1 MNRTFEKHDD
11 DIVIVA
17 GARTAIGRFG
27 GSLKDVSAIDL
38 GATVVAEAVER
49 AGIDPAE
56 VDELV
61 VGQVG
66 GWGPNGFVA
75 RACLTRPAPT
85 RSTASAAAASRPS
98 WRP

>member
-75 RACLTRPAPT
+75 RAVGLKAGLPNETCAYSVNRL
-85 RSTASAAAASRPS
+85 SLIHI
-98 WRP
+98 